1 MTSALGRRH
10 PARVLGVHL
19 NMVIAFPDPGT
30 IGDLTAREQEA
41 LAAGGPPPRP
51 GQRVRGDQSTRP
63 QSIGYGLVDSPA
75 ALCAWIVE
83 KFQAWS
89 DCDGDPGTVFS
100 GDEMLDNIMLY
111 WLTGSG
117 ASAARLYWESYA
129 RRSSDPIAV
138 PAGGSIFPKEIY
150 RPSRRWA
157 EPLFTDLRYWNELD
171 QGGHFAALEQPAVF
185 IDEVRAAFR
194 LFRD

>member
-1 MTSALGRRH
+1 M
-10 PARVLGVHL
+10 
-19 NMVIAFPDPGT
+19 
-30 IGDLTAREQEA
+30 
-41 LAAGGPPPRP
+41 
-51 GQRVRGDQSTRP
+51 
-63 QSIGYGLVDSPA
+63 
-75 ALCAWIVE
+75 E

-100 GDEMLDNIMLY
+100 PDEMLDNIMLY

-129 RRSSDPIAV
+129 RRSSDPVPV
-138 PAGGSIFPKEIY
+138 PAGASIFPKEIY

-171 QGGHFAALEQPAVF
+171 RGGHFAALEQPALF
-185 IDEVRAAFR
+185 IDEVRSAFR